1 MTAVLRTPRAVLVD
15 LLVAV
20 LVVECVAVL
29 VRGAG
34 LLVTDAR
41 GVAGLGLGLGLAAA
55 LASVSLVPLGTPT
68 LVIAGGLTFVVG
80 VAALIW
86 GPVATL
92 GPVLAAVFVAG
103 VVVCWLLT
111 VVALRA
117 DRARHDAGKVR
128 S

>member
-1 MTAVLRTPRAVLVD
+1 VTGVLRTPRALLVD
-15 LLVAV
+15 VLVAV
-20 LVVECVAVL
+20 LVVESVAVL

-34 LLVTDAR
+34 FLVSDAR

-55 LASVSLVPLGTPT
+55 LVSVSVVPLGTPA
-68 LVIAGGLTFVVG
+68 LVIAGGLTFAVG
-80 VAALIW
+80 VAALVW

-92 GPVLAAVFVAG
+92 GPALAAVFVAG

-111 VVALRA
+111 VLVLRA

>member
-1 MTAVLRTPRAVLVD
+1 VTVVLRTPRALLVD

-20 LVVECVAVL
+20 LVVEYAAVVVQGAGVL
-29 VRGAG
+29 VS
-34 LLVTDAR
+34 DAR

-55 LASVSLVPLGTPT
+55 LASVSLVPLGSPP

-86 GPVATL
+86 GPVPTL
-92 GPVLAAVFVAG
+92 GSVLAAVFVAG

-117 DRARHDAGKVR
+117 DQARHDAGKVR